1 MGQEPA
7 KGTVEV
13 VYSILQG
20 MDCIYNME
28 LLALELLQD
37 VDQVFTLYT
46 VHCTLY
52 SINFTLQLYIV
63 FCRINTENCALFNV
77 YVQGKA
83 VHCTV

>member
-28 LLALELLQD
+28 LLALELLPD
-37 VDQVFTLYT
+37 VDQVLTLYTVHCSLYT

-52 SINFTLQLYIV
+52 T
-63 FCRINTENCALFNV
+63 
-77 YVQGKA
+77 
-83 VHCTV
+83 VHCTTVQHKLYITTVHCLL